1 MQEEQ
6 QAVEGVTA
14 SRWTHRRTDRREGG
28 VAEALQREAVEMP
41 LRRARTS
48 GSRLLVLL
56 SRRREEG
63 QWKMKTLFTPLE
75 NCFVHPLPLVN
86 WGGGVFFANFSFVFL

>member
-14 SRWTHRRTDRREGG
+14 SGWTHRRTDRREEG
-28 VAEALQREAVEMP
+28 VAEALQREAVEIP

-48 GSRLLVLL
+48 G
-56 SRRREEG
+56 
-63 QWKMKTLFTPLE
+63 
-75 NCFVHPLPLVN
+75 
-86 WGGGVFFANFSFVFL
+86 